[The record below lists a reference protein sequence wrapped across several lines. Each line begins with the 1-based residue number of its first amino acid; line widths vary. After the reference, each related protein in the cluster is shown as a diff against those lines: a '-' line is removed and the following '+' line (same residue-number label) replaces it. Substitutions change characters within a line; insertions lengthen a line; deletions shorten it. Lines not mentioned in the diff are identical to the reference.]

1 MENIKLQYVQGSPI
15 FININKDKVQ
25 YPYLTKDIDTD
36 VCIIGG
42 GITGAITSY
51 YFSRENINCVL
62 LEKRRIAHL
71 STSIT
76 TSLLQYELDDN
87 LSDLKKYTNLEDVI
101 RSYNLGLIALD
112 EIDKFIKEYGNN
124 CNYKKRD
131 TLLYT
136 AKKDEINAMKI
147 EYDYRKNNNFDVE
160 YINEENNKFS
170 FDLKAGILSKNGGA
184 EIDPYKFT
192 HEMLKVS
199 QNNGL
204 RVYENTEVIDLKYH
218 KEYIEVIT
226 EFGNIVKAKKVIV
239 ATGYNT
245 KLFTDR
251 NFATKTTTFNIATKP
266 IKNFNGWYE
275 KVLIRDN
282 SDPYNYLRTTF
293 DNRIIIGGE
302 DVDFIPDIFDENLA
316 NKKYDILEN
325 RLKSMFSN
333 IKDIE
338 IDYKYCGTFA
348 STLDNLGFIGEDT
361 KHNNLWY
368 NLGYGANGILFAI
381 LGGMMLSKLYHGERD
396 KDMKLFKVDRFDN

>member
-87 LSDLKKYTNLEDVI
+87 LSDLKEYTNLEDVI

-218 KEYIEVIT
+218 KEYIDVIT

-282 SDPYNYLRTTF
+282 CDPYNYLRTTF

-361 KHNNLWY
+361 KHNNLWC
-368 NLGYGANGILFAI
+368 NLGYRANGILFAI

>member
-87 LSDLKKYTNLEDVI
+87 LSDLKEYTNLEDVI

-204 RVYENTEVIDLKYH
+204 RVY
-218 KEYIEVIT
+218 
-226 EFGNIVKAKKVIV
+226 
-239 ATGYNT
+239 
-245 KLFTDR
+245 
-251 NFATKTTTFNIATKP
+251 
-266 IKNFNGWYE
+266 
-275 KVLIRDN
+275 
-282 SDPYNYLRTTF
+282 
-293 DNRIIIGGE
+293 
-302 DVDFIPDIFDENLA
+302 
-316 NKKYDILEN
+316 
-325 RLKSMFSN
+325 
-333 IKDIE
+333 
-338 IDYKYCGTFA
+338 
-348 STLDNLGFIGEDT
+348 
-361 KHNNLWY
+361 
-368 NLGYGANGILFAI
+368 
-381 LGGMMLSKLYHGERD
+381 
-396 KDMKLFKVDRFDN
+396 